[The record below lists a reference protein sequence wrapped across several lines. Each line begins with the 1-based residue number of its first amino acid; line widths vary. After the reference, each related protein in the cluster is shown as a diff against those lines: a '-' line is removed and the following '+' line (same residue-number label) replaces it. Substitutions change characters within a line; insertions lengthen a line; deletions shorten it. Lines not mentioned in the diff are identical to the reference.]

1 LMKRIILMLNDSL
14 LLTLCLSFSCFHSP
28 PPFSILFTLSTL
40 LAVLFTL
47 LAVLFTLLAVL
58 FTLLDVLWFY
68 PFRTIMPIYAP
79 LAVWPYYFAPYVSRN
94 PLLHPFLHTLCSEKS
109 TSIRPKSLLRLVC
122 NDLAGR
128 PYGFQHVRGRV
139 FPAQDPGVAL
149 FGGM

>member
-1 LMKRIILMLNDSL
+1 
-14 LLTLCLSFSCFHSP
+14 
-28 PPFSILFTLSTL
+28 
-40 LAVLFTL
+40 
-47 LAVLFTLLAVL
+47 
-58 FTLLDVLWFY
+58 
-68 PFRTIMPIYAP
+68 MPIYAP

-149 FGGM
+149 FGGMRSEEHTSELQSRFDLVCRLLLEKKKILYKQ